1 MAVDM
6 AVLVADNDFIRM
18 MRQVCDGIPTNDV
31 TLMVDEI
38 VAKGPEAEYISAD
51 STLRN
56 VRKLSAP
63 KIIDRRSREEWEG
76 DGSIDMYQRARA
88 EARRILAEEKVEPLP
103 GELLQKLDSIVAE
116 ADLTYAGVAARV

>member
-38 VAKGPEAEYISAD
+38 IAKGPEAEYISAE
-51 STLRN
+51 STLKG
-56 VRKLSAP
+56 VRQLSAP
-63 KIIDRRSREEWEG
+63 KIMDRRSREEWEG
-76 DGSIDMYQRARA
+76 DGSIDMYQRSRA

-103 GELLQKLDSIVAE
+103 DEMLKKLDAIVAE
-116 ADLTYAGVAARV
+116 ADMKYAGVAPRS